1 MNIFSQDNEDAKE
14 AISEEMVRAQ
24 LEYMPLHAV
33 MNFSLSEPVSYQ
45 KVLDF
50 VDELNDLVNK

>member
-1 MNIFSQDNEDAKE
+1 
-14 AISEEMVRAQ
+14 MVRAQ